1 MLDKDSSTNMDDGT
15 TTSAHIVNLE
25 KPNVYQSVAE
35 EIFFIDNYE
44 CVRKIHNGTVSAV
57 KMISEF
63 YYSRST
69 RIWLRSGVLFVLAS
83 CFQNRTKNIRGPSCV
98 CIPHMQSKDPHLP
111 VPRYGHREPLKYYI
125 AKPLKYYIAKHC
137 IPDWITLR

>member
-1 MLDKDSSTNMDDGT
+1 MYPYLLRFLAVVAGDCMLDKDSSTNMDDGP

-35 EIFFIDNYE
+35 EIFFIDDYE

-63 YYSRST
+63 Y
-69 RIWLRSGVLFVLAS
+69 
-83 CFQNRTKNIRGPSCV
+83 
-98 CIPHMQSKDPHLP
+98 
-111 VPRYGHREPLKYYI
+111 
-125 AKPLKYYIAKHC
+125 
-137 IPDWITLR
+137 